1 MRSRASLILFLFFVL
16 LLIILANNGALG
28 NLFSTTSTTPIF
40 SGPTARPLVFETAV
54 PSGSSGGII
63 PTAYAPTAFM
73 SNPPTVS
80 LDQSQPS
87 SGGASNGSSAPSGVV
102 APSGQCVVPNG
113 WVAYTIQSGETL
125 AVIAQRY
132 NLTVQ
137 QLASANCMD
146 NPDLIYADQVI
157 AVPATS

>member
-1 MRSRASLILFLFFVL
+1 MRSRASLILFLLFVL

-28 NLFSTTSTTPIF
+28 NLFTTTSTTPIF
-40 SGPTARPLVFETAV
+40 SGPTARPLVFATAV
-54 PSGSSGGII
+54 PRSGGVI
-63 PTAYAPTAFM
+63 PTAFAPTAFM

-80 LDQSQPS
+80 LDQSGNS
-87 SGGASNGSSAPSGVV
+87 SNVQSAPSGVV

-113 WVAYTIQSGETL
+113 WVAYTIQPGDTL
-125 AVIAQRY
+125 ALIAQRY

-157 AVPATS
+157 AVPPTP